1 MAVNNLQTDTIQAT
15 KAPTLPAAKPDH
27 PMREAFAMFLRNKA
41 AAAGLVMLTIIVCA
55 SLFGPALYGV
65 DPYDMV
71 DMPFTPPGESVPLG
85 TDYLG
90 RDVLASILIGGRATL
105 AVGAASAVLTIV
117 IGVLVGAFSGF
128 FGGRI
133 DKVLMKITEFFQVL
147 PSLLLA
153 MVLVTVFSP
162 SLVTVTFA
170 IGIVG
175 WPQVARLTRAEFMRI
190 SELEY
195 VKAARTAGARDF
207 YLIFNVIMPG
217 AIAPVVVAAALVT
230 GASILFEA
238 GLSFLGLSDQNV
250 ISWGMVIGQNRN
262 YLMEAWWTVTC
273 PGVAI
278 FLTVLSISL
287 IGDGINDALNPRLRK
302 R

>member
-1 MAVNNLQTDTIQAT
+1 MAVGDVSNTTI
-15 KAPTLPAAKPDH
+15 KADQLAAPPASKPDH
-27 PMREAFAMFLRNKA
+27 PMREAMVMFLRNKA
-41 AAAGLVMLTIIVCA
+41 AAAGLLILVVIVFA

-71 DMPFTPPGESVPLG
+71 DMPFSPPGESTPLG

-117 IGVLVGAFSGF
+117 IGILVGAFSGF
-128 FGGRI
+128 FGGRV
-133 DKVLMKITEFFQVL
+133 DTVLMKFTEFFQVL

-162 SLVTVTFA
+162 SLITVTFA
-170 IGIVG
+170 IGVVG
-175 WPQVARLTRAEFMRI
+175 WPQVARLTRAEFLRI
-190 SELEY
+190 NELEY

-217 AIAPVVVAAALVT
+217 AVAPVIVAAALVT
-230 GASILFEA
+230 GSSILFEA

-273 PGVAI
+273 PGIAI